1 MAGTPRAMNVGGGQ
15 LIADH
20 DSFRHGGIVTLL
32 NAAKHY
38 LWRAV
43 GQDGNA
49 VGMLVQS
56 RRKCEGSQTIRSDD
70 RRERSFHYVGAV
82 STHTARAICRLS
94 QSEIHWIALRPALST
109 TREL

>member
-1 MAGTPRAMNVGGGQ
+1 MNVGGGQ

-56 RRKCEGSQTIRSDD
+56 RRKC
-70 RRERSFHYVGAV
+70 
-82 STHTARAICRLS
+82 
-94 QSEIHWIALRPALST
+94 
-109 TREL
+109 